1 MGIIVILTT
10 SGIWMD
16 SREDGES
23 FKMLLSKG
31 EKFDIAASTDRS
43 TIVELPSLPIILVS
57 VPIRTLLKD
66 LQWTCEMTCLG
77 TALLANLVLF
87 FCVKSF

>member
-1 MGIIVILTT
+1 
-10 SGIWMD
+10 MD

-57 VPIRTLLKD
+57 VPILTLLKD
-66 LQWTCEMTCLG
+66 LQSCEMTGLG
-77 TALLANLVLF
+77 TAQLANLVLF